1 MTRMRRTLIAVL
13 LLSVA
18 SVAEGQRPL
27 TERRGAA
34 PRRAQM
40 EQQFQRNLWRIAKR
54 QVGFSDEQ
62 MTRLQQTSRRFD
74 ERRRALAMEER
85 SLRATLRRELL
96 SETKTDG
103 VAAGNADQAV
113 VASALDRVHEVQRE
127 HVDLQIEEQRAFA
140 AFMTPVQ
147 RARYAAL
154 QEHVRRR
161 VEALR
166 RNRADSVPARL
177 R

>member
-27 TERRGAA
+27 AERRGAA

-40 EQQFQRNLWRIAKR
+40 EQQFQRNLWLIAKR
-54 QVGFSDEQ
+54 QIGFTDEQ

-74 ERRRALAMEER
+74 ERRRALAVEER
-85 SLRATLRRELL
+85 TLRATLRRELL
-96 SETKTDG
+96 SETKSDEAG
-103 VAAGNADQAV
+103 AGNADQAV
-113 VASALDRVHEVQRE
+113 VAKALDRLHEVQRE
-127 HVDLQIEEQRAFA
+127 RVDLQIEEQRAFA
-140 AFMTPVQ
+140 AFMTPVE

-166 RNRADSVPARL
+166 RNRPDSIPPRL

>member
-1 MTRMRRTLIAVL
+1 MAWMRHTLIAVL
-13 LLSVA
+13 LPCVA
-18 SVAEGQRPL
+18 SVADGQRPL
-27 TERRGAA
+27 AERRGAA

-40 EQQFQRNLWRIAKR
+40 EQQFQRNLWLIAKR
-54 QVGFSDEQ
+54 QIGFSDEQ

-74 ERRRALAMEER
+74 ERRRALAIEER
-85 SLRATLRRELL
+85 TLRATLRRELL
-96 SETKTDG
+96 SETKSDEA
-103 VAAGNADQAV
+103 AAGNADQAV
-113 VASALDRVHEVQRE
+113 VAKALDRLHEVQRE
-127 HVDLQIEEQRAFA
+127 RVDLQIEEQRAFA

-166 RNRADSVPARL
+166 RNRADSIPPRL